1 MSCLLLVVKLR
12 KVVEFFKID
21 VIISFLNKIMIIIR
35 LKRVGKKNQPSYRVI
50 VTDKNLGGPK
60 GKVIEYLGWY
70 SPLTKKY
77 SLKKERISYWL
88 SQGAQTSDSIYN
100 LLVKDGIITGKKKAI
115 KIKPSKKAKE
125 EKKTE
130 DLIGA
135 ETNQEAAQEIKEDQI
150 ESQTEPEVQVESP
163 EDQTQTE
170 TETQQQTTIK
180 ETVISEEIAK
190 E

>member
-1 MSCLLLVVKLR
+1 
-12 KVVEFFKID
+12 
-21 VIISFLNKIMIIIR
+21 MIIIR

-125 EKKTE
+125 EKGPE
-130 DLIGA
+130 SSSVI
-135 ETNQEAAQEIKEDQI
+135 TNQEAVEETTEAQIK
-150 ESQTEPEVQVESP
+150 PEVEVE
-163 EDQTQTE
+163 E
-170 TETQQQTTIK
+170 
-180 ETVISEEIAK
+180 AK
-190 E
+190 